1 MADRPDWTRE
11 ALDAMAAAGCA
22 PGDPSVVVFDGRLH
36 RYDVDGDRKGR
47 KNGWFVLHDGLPPA
61 GGFGSWKTGETRS
74 WRGSETERLT
84 PEQRGRERA
93 RIEAAQARRLEEQKR
108 LHAQAR
114 ARAAALWARAGAA
127 DAEHPY
133 LRKKRV
139 PAYGLRQLGP
149 LLVVPVADEA
159 GVLRSLQFIGA
170 GGEKRFLTD
179 GEVEGHAHLLGD
191 PSGARALVLCEGYA
205 TGASLHKACGLPVAV
220 CFNRVNLFPAAKNLR
235 RRFPGAAP
243 VLAADDDRYTAGNP
257 GRRDAEETAR
267 RVGGAVILPD
277 FEGLD
282 TSSRPTDFNDVH
294 LLGGLDHLRRQLEGK
309 LAAALPP
316 QAARESP
323 PPRRDGPGGRD
334 GDRELEPAARGASAA
349 SLALTDEPVLAM
361 AAPAT
366 RGRARAVDAGP
377 GAGSGRPS
385 LYREVTDKIV
395 ALLEQGVAPWRPPW
409 SRERPAGAPAGPFN
423 AATGQPYRG
432 VNVLLLASDPRTADD
447 PRWCGFQQAK
457 KQGWQVRAGERGT
470 AVYFFKRVEPDG
482 AEGVGDAGALDAG
495 APGERRP
502 GFAVLRRHAVF
513 HASQIEGIPS
523 VEAACGPAE
532 AGRPPWEIEGRLKA
546 LVGRTGALVLHGGGP
561 GYLPESDFIRMP
573 ERARFPDQ
581 RSYFKS
587 LFHELG
593 HWTGHPSRLNRPLST
608 DRDTPAYAREELRA
622 EMASAFLGA
631 ALGIPHD
638 LGNHA
643 SYLEHYLGLL
653 RHDDREIFRAAR
665 DAQAIADLILERH
678 PTLQLQN
685 GVCVARADPPFAPAP
700 GAVSLTEKGA
710 GEASEPEPGAA
721 TDPAGADGADTVEPR
736 AEGSA
741 LRRDLD
747 ALLAPARQL
756 AEAMARWRWTERVR
770 SDGMFTADCWRGE
783 RDDMIRLAERIG
795 ELLAAVAEPDARER
809 ARRYA
814 VGRWPDFGLT
824 ERERTYYADGSSEA
838 MPEPVWFQPAPA
850 VAERPAGAPPAQ
862 SGEPSEGTG
871 DPALPAP
878 YRWAWAALAD
888 PDAGFRDGPL
898 DRPGRSDATPDHR
911 ASALAGVAP
920 AERRPSAMPSHPHL
934 GGLPP

>member
-11 ALDAMAAAGCA
+11 VLDAMAAAGCA
-22 PGDPSVVVFDGRLH
+22 PGDPSIVAFDGRLH
-36 RYDVDGDRKGR
+36 RYDVEGDRKGR
-47 KNGWFVLHDGLPPA
+47 KNGWFVLHDGLTPA
-61 GGFGSWKTGETRS
+61 GAFGSWKTGESRP
-74 WRGSETERLT
+74 WRGSETGRLT
-84 PEQRGRERA
+84 PEQRRRERA
-93 RIEAAQARRLEEQKR
+93 RVEAAQARHEAERRR

-114 ARAAALWARAGAA
+114 ARAAALWARAREA
-127 DAEHPY
+127 DAGHPY

-139 PAYGLRQLGP
+139 PAHGLRQLGP

-170 GGEKRFLTD
+170 GGEKRFLAG
-179 GEVEGHAHLLGD
+179 GEVDGCAHLLGD

-205 TGASLHKACGLPVAV
+205 TGASLHEACGLPVAV

-235 RRFPGAAP
+235 RRFPGAAL
-243 VLAADDDRYTAGNP
+243 VVAADDDRYTAGNP

-267 RVGGAVILPD
+267 WVGGATILPD

-294 LLGGLDHLRRQLEGK
+294 LLGGLDHLRRQLEVK
-309 LAAALPP
+309 LAAALGPVAGR
-316 QAARESP
+316 AAS

-334 GDRELEPAARGASAA
+334 GDRELEPAEREAPAA
-349 SLALTDEPVLAM
+349 PVALTDEPVLAM

-366 RGRARAVDAGP
+366 RGRGRARPADTEP
-377 GAGSGRPS
+377 GAVLGRPS

-395 ALLEQGVAPWRPPW
+395 ALLEQGVAPWRKPW
-409 SRERPAGAPAGPFN
+409 SRARPAGAPGGPFN

-432 VNVLLLASDPRTADD
+432 VNVLLLESDPRTADD
-447 PRWCGFQQAK
+447 PRWCGFRQAK
-457 KQGWQVRAGERGT
+457 SRGWQVRAGERGT
-470 AVYFFKRVEPDG
+470 AVYFFKRVG
-482 AEGVGDAGALDAG
+482 ADDPETGNGGEGEGAA
-495 APGERRP
+495 ERR
-502 GFAVLRRHAVF
+502 GFAILRRHTVF
-513 HASQIEGIPS
+513 HASQIEGVPS
-523 VEAACGPAE
+523 MEAACGPAE
-532 AGRPPWEIEGRLKA
+532 AGQPPWEIEGRLKA
-546 LVGRTGALVLHGGGP
+546 LIERTGALVLHGGDP
-561 GYLPESDFIRMP
+561 GYSPESDFIRLP

-581 RSYFKS
+581 VSYFKS

-685 GVCVARADPPFAPAP
+685 GVCVARADPPSAPAP

-710 GEASEPEPGAA
+710 GAASEPEPGAA
-721 TDPAGADGADTVEPR
+721 TDPAGAGEPDTVEPR

-756 AEAMARWRWTERVR
+756 AEAIARWRWTERVR

-795 ELLAAVAEPDARER
+795 ERLAAVAEPDARER

-838 MPEPVWFQPAPA
+838 MPEPAWFQPAPA
-850 VAERPAGAPPAQ
+850 VAERPADAPPAQ

-888 PDAGFRDGPL
+888 PDAGFRDDPP
-898 DRPGRSDATPDHR
+898 DRWHLAAAPDDPANAR
-911 ASALAGVAP
+911 AGVASVEARATP
-920 AERRPSAMPSHPHL
+920 MPSHPHL
-934 GGLPP
+934 GGPPP